1 MHGEGFQSH
10 PSRPHFPTSP
20 LPFSSK
26 QTLQVVAAFIFIL
39 ITLLVKLCT
48 CITCLCGLK
57 QFSFLIDRGMAG
69 HGWFL
74 PATGVLAT
82 IIQLKPETLTPSIIN
97 DAIITMAVVAVLIHV
112 VCSAF
117 EDILEAGHFRLIA
130 AGTGHLARALA
141 ITLLLIICVPKI
153 WWFLLSAWVLF
164 FIWVTYTLLYNAVHL
179 RQRHGQAQE
188 PNELPNELP

>member
-1 MHGEGFQSH
+1 MACSWIRNPFDEGSIW
-10 PSRPHFPTSP
+10 RTW
-20 LPFSSK
+20 SK
-26 QTLQVVAAFIFIL
+26 QHLP
-39 ITLLVKLCT
+39 K
-48 CITCLCGLK
+48 
-57 QFSFLIDRGMAG
+57 GMAR

-74 PATGVLAT
+74 PVTGVLAT

-97 DAIITMAVVAVLIHV
+97 DAIIIMGVVAVLIHV

-117 EDILEAGHFRLIA
+117 EDILEAGHFKSIA
-130 AGTGHLARALA
+130 AGTGRLARALA

-164 FIWVTYTLLYNAVHL
+164 FIWVTCTLREELSKLYESLYNAVRL

-188 PNELPNELP
+188 PNELPV

>member
-1 MHGEGFQSH
+1 
-10 PSRPHFPTSP
+10 
-20 LPFSSK
+20 
-26 QTLQVVAAFIFIL
+26 
-39 ITLLVKLCT
+39 
-48 CITCLCGLK
+48 
-57 QFSFLIDRGMAG
+57 
-69 HGWFL
+69 
-74 PATGVLAT
+74 
-82 IIQLKPETLTPSIIN
+82 
-97 DAIITMAVVAVLIHV
+97 MAVVAVLIHV